1 MAAPENCLWGA
12 SRGKNVYMRGKN
24 FKKCRK
30 YMIFAILSS
39 DGGGGVGAEPPAG
52 GCPLV
57 SPLVTGVVANP
68 SVIFFPDNMKHNQR
82 FIQQYRL
89 YLNVSC
95 KNIKHNVSRSNIK
108 YNVFISVLSTQS
120 PSLDAQERF
129 SFFGI
134 IDPLG
139 AGYFGGT
146 SGKRWRRTLI
156 FFLSFFFIWLGCLE
170 YMFGYVD

>member
-1 MAAPENCLWGA
+1 M
-12 SRGKNVYMRGKN
+12 SK
-24 FKKCRK
+24 
-30 YMIFAILSS
+30 IS
-39 DGGGGVGAEPPAG
+39 DFCHFFLLTGGGGGSGAEPPTG
-52 GCPLV
+52 GGKCSLV
-57 SPLVTGVVANP
+57 PPLVTGVVTSP
-68 SVIFFPDNMKHNQR
+68 SVIFFPGNMKHNQR
-82 FIQQYRL
+82 FIQQYIYNL
-89 YLNVSC
+89 C
-95 KNIKHNVSRSNIK
+95 KNIKYNVPRSNIK
-108 YNVFISVLSTQS
+108 HNVFISVLRTQS

-156 FFLSFFFIWLGCLE
+156 FFLSFFIWLGCLE